1 MRTQSDKSRFLT
13 TAAGMLFM
21 IYALQASEPKIEIK
35 DDAVQ
40 GKPVVNSVT
49 LEAGRGKI
57 LLQRKGW
64 ASVRVSSPS
73 GQAVEITD
81 PFLYCV
87 QVEGPERG
95 GYWNDPVN
103 WDLAKFTPLTDK
115 GSAAGQS
122 GRNGLLINLTQP
134 TWGLTK
140 QVSLMADNEIPCVYV
155 HCRLTADRMVKL
167 GIDRQLIYI
176 TNPVERQFIVDGK
189 NVEPDKDVRINE
201 YAVIRWMKPDV
212 SVALIQTPLPQQ
224 KAAGVRIQPGLLRFH
239 QKDGKFTGAE
249 LSLDK
254 TAGTMEPGESLWQEY
269 ILLWGDGDI
278 SALVGKVLGELRAG
292 RLDRSFYRPSDAGGR

>member
-1 MRTQSDKSRFLT
+1 
-13 TAAGMLFM
+13 MLFG
-21 IYALQASEPKIEIK
+21 AFAVRASEPKIEIR

-57 LLQRKGW
+57 LLQRKKW
-64 ASVRVSSPS
+64 ASVRALSPS

-81 PFLYCV
+81 PFLYCA
-87 QVEGPERG
+87 QVEGSERG

-103 WDLAKFTPLTDK
+103 WDLAKFTPLSDK
-115 GSAAGQS
+115 GFAIGQS
-122 GRNGLLINLTQP
+122 SRNGLLINLAQP
-134 TWGLTK
+134 AWGLTK

-155 HCRLTADRMVKL
+155 HCRLTADRTVKL
-167 GIDRQLIYI
+167 GIDRQLIYVP
-176 TNPVERQFIVDGK
+176 NPAERQFIVDGK
-189 NVEPDKDVRINE
+189 SVEPGKDMRINE

-212 SVALIQTPLPQQ
+212 SVALIQMPLPQQ
-224 KAAGVRIQPGLLRFH
+224 KAAGVRVQPGLLRFF

-249 LSLDK
+249 IGLDK
-254 TAGTMEPGESLWQEY
+254 TAGTMEQGESLWQEY

-278 SALVGKVLGELRAG
+278 SAMVGKVLGELKAG
-292 RLDRSFYRPSDAGGR
+292 RLDRSFYRPPDAGGK